1 MSIASAIQ
9 AAQQKIANAYAAISS
24 KGGTLP
30 ATQDLANMPTAIN
43 SITTTNFTSLSVAPS
58 TTAQTLTPVSPYN
71 GFNQVD
77 VSAVTSSID
86 ANITAGNIK
95 KDVQI
100 LGVTGTYEGSG
111 GGSPSIL
118 PAELFVGDIDANGV
132 YRPAGSSNTYVGNI
146 SLDGIKTISA
156 PNALCYALNVSSGS
170 SRPTARKIDGTITF
184 PDLETLS
191 GGSALYYMCN
201 AQSQL
206 TAAYFPKLQS
216 VTGANAL
223 SATFNGCTNMA
234 HIYFN
239 ALLPSSAVN
248 SVARMTNMVRS
259 VTGCTIHFPSNLQ
272 SIISSE
278 NNVVNGFGSTRTV
291 ILYDLPASSYNLTVN
306 IAGSQQNMFNFITIG
321 GVQYTSWSDFL
332 NYTMIKNLPAGQYP
346 FTVDVSGGAPVSPS
360 SGTIDLTGGDVTL
373 NINVGTAS
381 VNNVVFNV
389 TSPMQPTYFDIDG
402 QVAQN
407 DIWRQSG
414 SVYTATIPAADG
426 SHSYS
431 IRYFDA
437 TWAEHNETGSFTV
450 NGSDVTITIPSS

>member
-43 SITTTNFTSLSVAPS
+43 SIDTTNFTSLSVTPS
-58 TTAQTLTPVSPYN
+58 TTAQTLTPVLPYN

-118 PAELFVGDIDANGV
+118 PAELFVGDIDADGTYKAAGGSHV
-132 YRPAGSSNTYVGNI
+132 YFGNI
-146 SLDGIKTISA
+146 SFNGIKKISGT
-156 PNALCYALNVSSGS
+156 NALCYALNVTSGS
-170 SRPTARKIDGTITF
+170 SRPTTRKIDGTITF

-201 AQSQL
+201 NQSRL

-216 VTGANAL
+216 VTGSNAL
-223 SATFNGCTNMA
+223 SSTFNGCTNMA

-239 ALLPSSAVN
+239 ALLPSSAAN

-259 VTGCTIHFPSNLQ
+259 VTRCTIHFPSNLQ
-272 SIISSE
+272 SVISSE
-278 NNVVNGFGSTRTV
+278 NNVANGFGSTSTV
-291 ILYDLPASSYNLTVN
+291 ILYDLPASSHNLTVN
-306 IAGSQQNMFNFITIG
+306 IVGNQQNMFNFITIDDKN
-321 GVQYTSWSDFL
+321 YTAWSDFT
-332 NYTMIKNLPAGQYP
+332 NYSMTIELPAGQHP
-346 FTVDVSGGAPVSPS
+346 FTVDVNGGAPVSPS
-360 SGTIDLTGGDVTL
+360 SGTIDLTSGDVTL
-373 NINVGTAS
+373 NI
-381 VNNVVFNV
+381 
-389 TSPMQPTYFDIDG
+389 
-402 QVAQN
+402 
-407 DIWRQSG
+407 
-414 SVYTATIPAADG
+414 
-426 SHSYS
+426 
-431 IRYFDA
+431 
-437 TWAEHNETGSFTV
+437 TV
-450 NGSDVTITIPSS
+450 SS